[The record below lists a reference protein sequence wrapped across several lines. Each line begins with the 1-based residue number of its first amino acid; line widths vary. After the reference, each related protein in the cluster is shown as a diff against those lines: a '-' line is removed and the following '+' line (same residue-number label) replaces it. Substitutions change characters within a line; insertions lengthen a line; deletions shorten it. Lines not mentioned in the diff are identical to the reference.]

1 MRRLVT
7 AAVGIPVTAVCILLC
22 GCSPATDTSPPATTP
37 GVSPQPQTEL
47 TIERFSAVED
57 SPTPRAEPSPDV
69 WTLTCGPA
77 GGTTPTL
84 QQPAPPSTAPAP
96 TCSNRFPLTS
106 PASSSTGARK
116 PPPCEDAST
125 TRTSTPSSPAPTA
138 AKSPD
143 GSNSPRSSTRS
154 RRKRTRPRHCR
165 GRLWAGRDLNPHIL
179 SDTRT

>member
-77 GGTTPTL
+77 GGTHPDPAAACAALDRAGTDVFEPVPAD
-84 QQPAPPSTAPAP
+84 QPCILVYGGPETA
-96 TCSNRFPLTS
+96 TV
-106 PASSSTGARK
+106 
-116 PPPCEDAST
+116 
-125 TRTSTPSSPAPTA
+125 
-138 AKSPD
+138 
-143 GSNSPRSSTRS
+143 
-154 RRKRTRPRHCR
+154 R
-165 GRLWAGRDLNPHIL
+165 GRIDHTDVNAEF
-179 SDTRT
+179 SRTNGCEIARWEQLAPLLDP